1 MADTRTFKTY
11 NFVTGA
17 VDGTLAYDFGH
28 PDLQP
33 QKEVYETPR
42 RQQKT
47 GTKTQEWIKE
57 DAREAAAPAVRRKA
71 GLSPLSAM
79 GFVCVVV
86 LLALMLLAQ
95 IQLLDISSTTVELEN
110 QIEQLRD
117 QRDKLTAEYETVFN
131 LKDVEEYAVG
141 VLGMQEPVDSQISYL
156 TGVSAADRAVIITE
170 ESTNMFSQGLEDIV
184 ASVKAYFD

>member
-42 RQQKT
+42 RQKKT
-47 GTKTQEWIKE
+47 QPKTQEWIKE
-57 DAREAAAPAVRRKA
+57 DVQIAEETAVRRKA
-71 GLSPLSAM
+71 GLSPLSAI
-79 GFVCVVV
+79 GFVCAV
-86 LLALMLLAQ
+86 LLLAMMLLAQ

-110 QIEQLRD
+110 QIQELRG

-156 TGVSAADRAVIITE
+156 TGVSAEDKALIITPE
-170 ESTNMFSQGLEDIV
+170 ETNMFSQGLEDIV